1 MLAHRNR
8 EFAGIIDNADLPLP
22 DGVGIV
28 LSKLIMGGKKRNRVT
43 GVDLIEKICAK
54 SVDMPIRIGFLGGFH
69 NVAEIVT
76 KRQLKLK
83 VEPSGIR
90 TKRVLIMSDQS

>member
-1 MLAHRNR
+1 M
-8 EFAGIIDNADLPLP
+8 
-22 DGVGIV
+22 

-76 KRQLKLK
+76 KRQLKL
-83 VEPSGIR
+83 EPSGIR